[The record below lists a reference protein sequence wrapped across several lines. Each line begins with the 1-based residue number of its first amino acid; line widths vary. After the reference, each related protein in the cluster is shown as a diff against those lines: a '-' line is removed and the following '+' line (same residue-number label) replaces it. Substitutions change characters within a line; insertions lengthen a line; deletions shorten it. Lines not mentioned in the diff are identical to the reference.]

1 MERRCVYLVSKEAH
15 RHEQKLWKEDKT
27 KWIKDVT
34 QDGDVQKNPGPYF
47 TSAGQWN
54 NNTNPFGRWRRER
67 REPWLKYA
75 GARPVAA
82 ERRAIPANRQNLQV
96 MTRHL
101 NCWQGPHRNDGP
113 YHRPNINRN
122 FRNFTSVSS
131 FSRFGVNRGYY
142 VKMGGGHSSH
152 EGPHNGVWINS
163 RWQQPPRLH
172 QPRRYCNSNVCSRE
186 CISNAAAVAVGSRDN
201 NQSIVTTMQAIFGGM
216 LFPQIP
222 L

>member
-1 MERRCVYLVSKEAH
+1 M
-15 RHEQKLWKEDKT
+15 
-27 KWIKDVT
+27 
-34 QDGDVQKNPGPYF
+34 QKNPGPYF

-122 FRNFTSVSS
+122 FKNFTSVSS

-142 VKMGGGHSSH
+142 VKMGGGHSIVMKAHIMVSGSILDGNSH
-152 EGPHNGVWINS
+152 PDFTNFTVIATLSELMSVHVS
-163 RWQQPPRLH
+163 VFLMQQ
-172 QPRRYCNSNVCSRE
+172 Q
-186 CISNAAAVAVGSRDN
+186 
-201 NQSIVTTMQAIFGGM
+201 
-216 LFPQIP
+216 
-222 L
+222 